1 MLIGVPMGNNTLIG
15 LIINKFTC
23 WQKKLLESDFYP
35 IYASIGEKN
44 DPVLNKKIL
53 DYFRTI
59 GYLKKGFKK
68 YKGKSREEI
77 CNEFKKNL
85 RMLVSSVTSERR
97 SVNDIASEIVNKI
110 GSIPATKHTFNK
122 DVYNGIPIRKDILL
136 AACEGQTDIKE
147 LIEKRRKHPHITT
160 NYSDPSSFNLGIR
173 KIQLVSIYKKNFL
186 SNDEA
191 SSVLGDGA
199 KKGLYAGF
207 KVIVDGTDTR
217 PSDRVFWHVTVAAP
231 SGCDKFVGKLAEIPD
246 VKHNHVSFNGTF
258 SAQEC
263 LLDKRSSMPSA
274 GKKTTV
280 IGICA
285 PIACGKSSVISEIAN
300 ILRNSGKTVEVIST
314 DEINKQAY
322 LTGKRVSAYS
332 VIESVSYSCDKDY
345 LMVDT
350 GFTNGT
356 KPNWVDKMFILTTT
370 NVLDMLLYSLTGVT
384 LRDDHPTIK
393 LPDKLKAI
401 INKLKV

>member
-1 MLIGVPMGNNTLIG
+1 MGNNTLIG

-23 WQKKLLESDFYP
+23 WQNKLHKSDFYP

-53 DYFRTI
+53 NYFRTI
-59 GYLKKGFKK
+59 GNLKKGFKK

-77 CNEFKKNL
+77 GNDFEKNL

-97 SVNDIASEIVNKI
+97 SVNDIAIEIVNEI
-110 GSIPATKHTFNK
+110 VSIPVTKYTFNK
-122 DVYNGIPIRKDILL
+122 DVYNGILIRKDILL
-136 AACEGQTDIKE
+136 AACEGQTYIKE

-173 KIQLVSIYKKNFL
+173 KIQLVSIYQKNFL

-191 SSVLGDGA
+191 SSILGDGA

-217 PSDRVFWHVTVAAP
+217 PSDRVFWHITVSAP

-246 VKHNHVSFNGTF
+246 VTHNHVSFNETF
-258 SAQEC
+258 SAREC
-263 LLDKRSSMPSA
+263 LLDKRSSMPSTS
-274 GKKTTV
+274 KKTTV

-300 ILRNSGKTVEVIST
+300 ILRNSGKTVEIIST
-314 DEINKQAY
+314 DEINKQAS
-322 LTGKRVSAYS
+322 LTGKSVNAYS

-393 LPDKLKAI
+393 LPDELKAT

>member
-1 MLIGVPMGNNTLIG
+1 MGNNTLIG

-23 WQKKLLESDFYP
+23 WQKKLRESDFNP
-35 IYASIGEKN
+35 IYASIGGKN

-68 YKGKSREEI
+68 YKGKSRKEI
-77 CNEFKKNL
+77 CNKFEKNL
-85 RMLVSSVTSERR
+85 KMLVSSVTSKRR

-110 GSIPATKHTFNK
+110 GFPATKHTSNK
-122 DVYNGIPIRKDILL
+122 DVYNGIPIGKGILL
-136 AACEGQTDIKE
+136 AACKGHTDIKE

-173 KIQLVSIYKKNFL
+173 KIQLVSIYKKNFT

-191 SSVLGDGA
+191 SSILGDGA

-207 KVIVDGTDTR
+207 KVTVDGTDTR

-231 SGCDKFVGKLAEIPD
+231 SGCDRFVGKLAEIPD
-246 VKHNHVSFNGTF
+246 VNHYHVSVNSTF

-280 IGICA
+280 IGLCA

-345 LMVDT
+345 LLVDT
-350 GFTNGT
+350 GFTHGT
-356 KPNWVDKMFILTTT
+356 KPNWVDMMFILTTT

-393 LPDKLKAI
+393 LPDELKAT